1 MEKREA
7 LVLRGFMAVAAQNND
22 GGGQMKLKDKVALV
36 TGAGS
41 GLGRAIALAFAREG
55 AKLVVND
62 IAEERAAATVAD
74 IKALGGQAIAI
85 AADVSD
91 SQQVKDMFARAV
103 EEYATVD
110 ILVNNAGLLQPG
122 EIANIEDEQW
132 RRMIAVHLD
141 GTFYCTREAVR
152 VMEAKGSGKIVNM
165 ASIAGISGLGMASHY
180 SAAKGGIIGFT
191 KAAAREL
198 IGKGIY
204 VNALAPGFVET
215 PGLQTPAG
223 GAEGKTLS
231 DLIQAVFGTILID
244 RLGRPEEIAP
254 WAVHLASDDSNFM
267 VGQVVSPNGGQV
279 I

>member
-1 MEKREA
+1 
-7 LVLRGFMAVAAQNND
+7 
-22 GGGQMKLKDKVALV
+22 MKLKDKVALV

-62 IAEERAAATVAD
+62 ISEERAAATVAD
-74 IKALGGQAIAI
+74 IQALGGYAIAI

-91 SQQVKDMFARAV
+91 SQQVKDMFARVV

-267 VGQVVSPNGGQV
+267 VGQVISPNGGQV

>member
-1 MEKREA
+1 
-7 LVLRGFMAVAAQNND
+7 
-22 GGGQMKLKDKVALV
+22 MKLKDKVALV

-62 IAEERAAATVAD
+62 ISEERAAATVAD
-74 IKALGGQAIAI
+74 IEALGGQAIAI

-165 ASIAGISGLGMASHY
+165 ASIAGIAGLGMASHY

-231 DLIQAVFGTILID
+231 DLIQAVFGTILLD
-244 RLGRPEEIAP
+244 RLGTPEEITP
-254 WAVHLASDDSNFM
+254 WAVHLASDDSSFM
-267 VGQVVSPNGGQV
+267 VGQVISPNGGQV